1 VNVSW
6 RWAGACS
13 IGSSHIKSGLECQ
26 DRASCLSFTVRGEEF
41 LSAVVSDGAGSASE
55 GARGATI
62 VCTTF
67 QRLVA
72 RHFRNRNALRA
83 LDGGMIGQW
92 IDEIRERINTC
103 SSRAGRRP
111 RDYAATLAAAVIGPE
126 SAVIAHVGDGA
137 AVLRAQETR
146 EWVVPSWPFHG
157 EYASTTNFVIDQPQ
171 ATVSLVHVEGIFDR
185 LAVFSDGLEYQ
196 LLDYRERLAPKELF
210 ERFVE
215 PLGASKKAGRD
226 RAFSK
231 RLRTYLASEKVR
243 EATDDDISLILGMRT

>member
-1 VNVSW
+1 
-6 RWAGACS
+6 
-13 IGSSHIKSGLECQ
+13 
-26 DRASCLSFTVRGEEF
+26 
-41 LSAVVSDGAGSASE
+41 
-55 GARGATI
+55 
-62 VCTTF
+62 
-67 QRLVA
+67 
-72 RHFRNRNALRA
+72 
-83 LDGGMIGQW
+83 MIGQW
-92 IDEIRERINTC
+92 IDEIRERINAC
-103 SSRAGRRP
+103 CSRAGRRP
-111 RDYAATLAAAVIGPE
+111 RDYAATLAAVVIGPA

-137 AVLRAQETR
+137 AVLRSQETR

-196 LLDYRERLAPKELF
+196 LLDYRERSAPKDLF

-215 PLGASKKAGRD
+215 PLGASQKAGRD